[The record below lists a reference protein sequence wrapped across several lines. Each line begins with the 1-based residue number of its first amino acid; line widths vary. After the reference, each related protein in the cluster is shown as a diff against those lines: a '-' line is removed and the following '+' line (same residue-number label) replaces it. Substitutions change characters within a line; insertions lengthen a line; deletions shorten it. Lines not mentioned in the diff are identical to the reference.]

1 MAAYFNLT
9 LDTTAPSGGSISFAV
24 GITNTRTVTAT
35 LGATGAAQMKLYGDI
50 GTGATPTAEGDASWE
65 TYSTSKS
72 VQLTSGDGTKTVYA
86 KFRDAVG
93 NASAAAS
100 TTIALDTSA
109 AAVTITG
116 PDVSTV
122 SKVAGYNVSEFSF
135 SADAAFV
142 EYKVKVVPS
151 TSSSHDVGTQI
162 PTTAGSTNMSGTGT
176 YPASTPITCT
186 VNAADLETASA
197 GDGLK
202 IVKVFVKDSAGNW
215 SV

>member
-9 LDTTAPSGGSISFAV
+9 LDTTAPSGGSIIFGVS
-24 GITNTRTVTAT
+24 ITNIRTVTAT
-35 LGATGAAQMKLYGDI
+35 LSATDAAAMKLYGDI
-50 GTGATPTAEGDASWE
+50 GTGSTPTADGDASWE
-65 TYSTSKS
+65 TYSASKS
-72 VQLTSGDGTKTVYA
+72 VQLTSGDGTKTVYV

-93 NASAAAS
+93 NASTAAS
-100 TTIALDTSA
+100 ATITLDTSA
-109 AAVTITG
+109 AVVNITG

-135 SADAAFV
+135 SADAPFV

-162 PTTAGSTNMSGTGT
+162 PMTAGSTNMSGTGT
-176 YPASTPITCT
+176 YVALTPVTCT
-186 VNAADLETASA
+186 INAADLETASS

-202 IVKVFVKDSAGNW
+202 IVKVFVKDTAGNW